1 MEIRSERNICNSRT
15 PKHIQ
20 HIRRSIISKFL
31 KFNTRLFAAG
41 TKGRHL
47 TISISTRI
55 LVEKIK
61 FITGSRLTP
70 TMCIRVA
77 IPCPL
82 GRENIR
88 DRSVYTVFTR
98 AHRGK
103 QRWNNGVGRFD
114 THPSDVNSLALG
126 RHLTSPRIFHHYS
139 LPFPSSPIL
148 LYPCYPGSIHPST
161 KRIRDNGI
169 HRFPLDI
176 LSTTVIALFEDSL
189 VGPSRRAIN

>member
-1 MEIRSERNICNSRT
+1 M
-15 PKHIQ
+15 
-20 HIRRSIISKFL
+20 ISKFL
-31 KFNTRLFAAG
+31 KFNTRLFTAG

-70 TMCIRVA
+70 AMCIRVA

-139 LPFPSSPIL
+139 LPFPSSPTL
-148 LYPCYPGSIHPST
+148 LPAIPVPSIRAQREFAIT
-161 KRIRDNGI
+161 GYI
-169 HRFPLDI
+169 
-176 LSTTVIALFEDSL
+176 VSL
-189 VGPSRRAIN
+189 WISSRRRWSRSSRTLLLAHRVER